1 MNIRVG
7 FGYDVHKLV
16 ENRDLWLGGIKID
29 YELGLDNAYTRQVE
43 AFLRDISR

>member
-16 ENRDLWLGGIKID
+16 ENRDLWLGGI
-29 YELGLDNAYTRQVE
+29 
-43 AFLRDISR
+43 RDRL